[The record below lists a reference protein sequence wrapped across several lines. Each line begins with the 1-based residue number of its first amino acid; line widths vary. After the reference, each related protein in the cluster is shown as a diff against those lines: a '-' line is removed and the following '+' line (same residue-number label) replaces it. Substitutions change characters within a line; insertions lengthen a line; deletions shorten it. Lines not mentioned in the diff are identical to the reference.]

1 MKRLVSGSS
10 ILLVTALMFTL
21 SFGCGEGT
29 EGDTGYAEPA
39 QMETT
44 DGTCSAITARSLGAA
59 QQCFL
64 SRECEFGS
72 AECNVA
78 FGTLEELFS
87 DPYCGPAILLDELNG
102 LPSGNPVT
110 MPEGSS
116 RPGEQ
121 KHLGLVIC
129 TVLSDCGAC
138 PVLPAGFCAGA
149 C

>member
-21 SFGCGEGT
+21 SFGCGETT
-29 EGDTGYAEPA
+29 EGDTGSTELA
-39 QMETT
+39 QGQTT
-44 DGTCSAITARSLGAA
+44 DGTCSAITARSLGTA

-72 AECNVA
+72 AECNEA
-78 FGTLEELFS
+78 FGVLEELFN
-87 DPYCGPAILLDELNG
+87 DPHCGPAILLDELNG

-121 KHLGLVIC
+121 KHIGLVIC

-138 PVLPAGFCAGA
+138 PALPAGFCAGV

>member
-1 MKRLVSGSS
+1 MKILLSGSS

-21 SFGCGEGT
+21 SFGCGETT
-29 EGDTGYAEPA
+29 EGDTGYAELA
-39 QMETT
+39 EMQTT
-44 DGTCSAITARSLGAA
+44 DGTCSAITARSLGTA
-59 QQCFL
+59 QQCFR

-72 AECNVA
+72 TECDEA
-78 FGTLEELFS
+78 FGVLEELFE
-87 DPYCGPAILLDELNG
+87 DEHCGPAILLGELNG
-102 LPSGNPVT
+102 LPSGNPTT

-121 KHLGLVIC
+121 KHIGLVLC

-138 PVLPAGFCAGA
+138 PFLSPGLCPGI